1 MKKII
6 VLKTFVDRED
16 ESISYAPGQL
26 LEFEDDRA
34 DNLIKRGL
42 TSLDD
47 SEEKAAAAA
56 KAKADAD
63 AKAAKL
69 AAEKKAKAE
78 ADAKK
83 ELDAKTEQK

>member
-16 ESISYAPGQL
+16 ESISYIPGQKL
-26 LEFEDDRA
+26 GLDDERA

-42 TSLDD
+42 ASLDD

-56 KAKADAD
+56 KAKA
-63 AKAAKL
+63 
-69 AAEKKAKAE
+69 E

-83 ELDAKTEQK
+83 EADAKPEKK